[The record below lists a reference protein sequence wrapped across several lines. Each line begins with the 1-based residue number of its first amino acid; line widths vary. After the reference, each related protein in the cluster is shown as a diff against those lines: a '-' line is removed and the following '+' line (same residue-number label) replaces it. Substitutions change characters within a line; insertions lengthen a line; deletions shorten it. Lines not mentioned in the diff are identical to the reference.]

1 MASTVYTNQK
11 YQEHLKELEKSL
23 KNSNSNH
30 TGGQNNNN
38 ERHFKVI
45 ELDGQVVD
53 FGYLTLQKKTK
64 SGKPGPGPL
73 SAAKK
78 ALRSISEHLGMMKDK
93 KLKINVT
100 FKIQE
105 ITRGS
110 SKKIYG
116 PYKGHYRKFT
126 NKEKKE
132 KKLKSKSG
140 KIITFNMEPIVKL
153 NKKNNKNTKKKQKG
167 GG

>member
-1 MASTVYTNQK
+1 MTNSVYTNQK
-11 YQEHLKELEKSL
+11 YQEHLKELEKLL
-23 KNSNSNH
+23 KNNSH
-30 TGGQNNNN
+30 SGGQNNNN
-38 ERHFKVI
+38 ERHFKVV

-64 SGKPGPGPL
+64 SGNPGPGPL

-93 KLKINVT
+93 KLKINVA

-116 PYKGHYRKFT
+116 PYKGHYRKFS
-126 NKEKKE
+126 NKEMKE

-140 KIITFNMEPIVKL
+140 KIITFTMEPVVKL
-153 NKKNNKNTKKKQKG
+153 LKNNNNKQAKKKLKG

>member
-23 KNSNSNH
+23 KNNNSNH
-30 TGGQNNNN
+30 TGGENNNN

>member
-1 MASTVYTNQK
+1 MTNTVYTNDNYQK
-11 YQEHLKELEKSL
+11 HLKELEKLL
-23 KNSNSNH
+23 KNNSQS
-30 TGGQNNNN
+30 GGQNNNN
-38 ERHFKVI
+38 EHHFKVV
-45 ELDGQVVD
+45 ELDGQIVD

-93 KLKINVT
+93 KLKINVS

-105 ITRGS
+105 VTRGS
-110 SKKIYG
+110 SKKVYG

-126 NKEKKE
+126 SKEMKE

-140 KIITFNMEPIVKL
+140 KIITFTMEPVVKL
-153 NKKNNKNTKKKQKG
+153 LKKNNKQTKKKLKG

>member
-1 MASTVYTNQK
+1 
-11 YQEHLKELEKSL
+11 EHLKELEKLL
-23 KNSNSNH
+23 KKNNQS
-30 TGGQNNNN
+30 GGQTNNN
-38 ERHFKVI
+38 ERHFKVV

-53 FGYLTLQKKTK
+53 FGYLTLQKMTK
-64 SGKPGPGPL
+64 SGNPGPGPL

-93 KLKINVT
+93 KLKINVN

-110 SKKIYG
+110 TKKIYG
-116 PYKGHYRKFT
+116 PYKGHYRKFS
-126 NKEKKE
+126 NKEMKE

-140 KIITFNMEPIVKL
+140 KIITFTMEPVVKL
-153 NKKNNKNTKKKQKG
+153 AKKNNKQPKKKQKG